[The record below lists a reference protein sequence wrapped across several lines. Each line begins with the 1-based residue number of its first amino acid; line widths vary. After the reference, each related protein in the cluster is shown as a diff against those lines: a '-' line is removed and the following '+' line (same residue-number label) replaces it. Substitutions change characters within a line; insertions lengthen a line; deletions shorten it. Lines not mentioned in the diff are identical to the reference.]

1 MPVNAGGAI
10 APGAGIESLSIGAL
24 SLTSASAQFALE
36 MDLGVSP
43 AADLLN
49 VTGGLSLGGSTLDVS
64 LFNLLAL
71 DGPETYLFAAND
83 LLDPVTGTFATIT
96 GLPDDDI
103 ATIDYAFLGT
113 DSLGRTGT
121 GNDIAINLTPI
132 PEPGTAAWGLG
143 MGLIALSRRRRVR
156 R

>member
-1 MPVNAGGAI
+1 MPRREDGPASRRPLRI
-10 APGAGIESLSIGAL
+10 PL
-24 SLTSASAQFALE
+24 SLVPKLHFGTPLSAQFHCPSPQR
-36 MDLGVSP
+36 DGVAQTS
-43 AADLLN
+43 A
-49 VTGGLSLGGSTLDVS
+49 
-64 LFNLLAL
+64 FR
-71 DGPETYLFAAND
+71 DGVD

-121 GNDIAINLTPI
+121 GIAINLTPI
-132 PEPGTAAWGLG
+132 PEPGTAEWGLG